1 MSKKPELEHKWFF
14 PGNKQAWLLICCN
27 FLLYLVKT
35 AITYLFHGP
44 PQHRCYSVCPFSER
58 RAGCVCVRAH
68 ARVHV
73 LQSNLSQVFPLHA
86 VLFAAFYVTLLPVRH
101 QPQTMVC

>member
-44 PQHRCYSVCPFSER
+44 PSTDATQSVHLLSAEQ
-58 RAGCVCVRAH
+58 AVCAR

-73 LQSNLSQVFPLHA
+73 LQSNPSQVSPLHT
-86 VLFAAFYVTLLPVRH
+86 VLLTAFYLTLLPVCH
-101 QPQTMVC
+101 QLQTMACRR